1 MVSPNTA
8 REFGG
13 KSGNLPSR
21 RKILNCVHR
30 LVATLVD
37 LHSSNRLLTMTPA
50 QRFIKKNKL
59 VNNFCG
65 IQNLSHLCLI
75 SKVNLRHTSATPLLA
90 TLSKEAMHS
99 IPRCISCVK
108 AVTTVIALALL
119 PFCYLPEAQAVQEQ
133 APISVGQI
141 KKTIRNLRPLH
152 EKLGKPEPGQW
163 LDSHKEP
170 GQTFSQY
177 ASKRPNVLRPQ
188 RNKLYI
194 QPIGD
199 FSEKQ
204 NEIIEASREYMSLY
218 FQCEAVILDPID
230 ESVIPESAKR
240 IHPQWKVKQWLTST
254 ILEDILTPR
263 LPDDAFASIAMT
275 NTDLWPGDG
284 WNFVFGYASYRDR
297 VGVWSMNRFG
307 DPAESDEAYQ
317 TCLKR
322 TLKLATHE
330 TGHMFSILHCTK
342 YHCNM
347 QGSNHQQESDSQP
360 MALCPECHAKI
371 IFATGC
377 NPTTRYSQLAEFYDT
392 HNMTEEAA
400 YFRKAIEAIAKKK
413 RKKKE

>member
-13 KSGNLPSR
+13 SPATF
-21 RKILNCVHR
+21 
-30 LVATLVD
+30 LVAANSKLC
-37 LHSSNRLLTMTPA
+37 SSLGRNFCRSKFLRSTVYDDA
-50 QRFIKKNKL
+50 SSRVHQKNKL
-59 VNNFCG
+59 ANNFCG
-65 IQNLSHLCLI
+65 TQNLSHLCLI
-75 SKVNLRHTSATPLLA
+75 TKVNLRRASAPPLLA
-90 TLSKEAMHS
+90 TLLKETMHS
-99 IPRCISCVK
+99 IPRCLSCLR
-108 AVTTVIALALL
+108 AVAAIIALGLL
-119 PFCYLPEAQAVQEQ
+119 PLCWLPNAQAVQEQ
-133 APISVGQI
+133 AAISVGQI

-170 GQTFSQY
+170 GQTFAQY

-199 FSEKQ
+199 FNEKQ

-218 FQCEAVILDPID
+218 FQCEAIVLDPID

-240 IHPQWKVKQWLTST
+240 IHPEWKVKQWLTST

-284 WNFVFGYASYRDR
+284 WNFVFGYASYHDR
-297 VGVWSMNRFG
+297 VGVWSLNRLG
-307 DPAESDEAYQ
+307 DPAESAEAYQ
-317 TCLKR
+317 TCLQR

-330 TGHMFSILHCTK
+330 TGHMFSIKHCTK

-347 QGSNHQQESDSQP
+347 QGSNHQEEADSQP

-371 IFATGC
+371 LFATGC
-377 NPTTRYSQLAEFYDT
+377 NPETRYSQLAEFCDE
-392 HNMTEEAA
+392 HKMTDEAT
-400 YFRKAIEAIAKKK
+400 YFRKAIEAIVKKK
-413 RKKKE
+413 RKKN

>member
-1 MVSPNTA
+1 MHP
-8 REFGG
+8 
-13 KSGNLPSR
+13 KPR
-21 RKILNCVHR
+21 R
-30 LVATLVD
+30 
-37 LHSSNRLLTMTPA
+37 
-50 QRFIKKNKL
+50 
-59 VNNFCG
+59 
-65 IQNLSHLCLI
+65 LSY
-75 SKVNLRHTSATPLLA
+75 
-90 TLSKEAMHS
+90 
-99 IPRCISCVK
+99 VK
-108 AVTTVIALALL
+108 AVTTGIVFGLL
-119 PFCYLPEAQAVQEQ
+119 PLCCLPSAQAVQTERDQ

-152 EKLGKPEPGQW
+152 EKLGKPKPGEW

-177 ASKRPNVLRPQ
+177 ASKKPNVLRPQ

-194 QPIGD
+194 QPIGE
-199 FSEKQ
+199 FSHKQ

-240 IHPQWKVKQWLTST
+240 IHPQWNVKQWLTST

-284 WNFVFGYASYRDR
+284 WNFVFGYASYRKR
-297 VGVWSMNRFG
+297 VGVWSLNRLG
-307 DPAESDEAYQ
+307 DPETNVETYKR
-317 TCLKR
+317 CLHR

-330 TGHMFSILHCTK
+330 TGHMFSILHCKK

-347 QGSNHQQESDSQP
+347 QGSNHQEEADGQP

-377 NPTTRYSQLAEFYDT
+377 NPTKRYTQLADFCDA
-392 HNMTEEAA
+392 HDMTEEVV
-400 YFRKAIEAIAKKK
+400 YFRKAIEAISKKK